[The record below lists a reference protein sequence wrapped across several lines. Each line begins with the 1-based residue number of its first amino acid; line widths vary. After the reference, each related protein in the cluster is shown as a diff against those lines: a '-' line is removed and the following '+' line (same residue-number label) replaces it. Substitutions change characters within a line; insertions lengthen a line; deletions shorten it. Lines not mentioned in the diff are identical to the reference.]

1 MLQIWGLKKV
11 YGKRKKKYI
20 TFTLLS
26 ILTIPN
32 PVPNL
37 NDYAEIQI
45 WTQYC
50 NFCYI
55 FDTWK
60 QKENVLAQ

>member
-45 WTQYC
+45 
-50 NFCYI
+50 
-55 FDTWK
+55 
-60 QKENVLAQ
+60 